1 MLLVRVMSSLRVF
14 TLFCVLFISGC
25 DPELP
30 VSEISS
36 DGSLSDID
44 NDGIADVSDAFPLD
58 GSETLDTDNDG
69 TGNNTDTDLDGK
81 TAKPL

>member
-1 MLLVRVMSSLRVF
+1 MSSLRVF